1 MKNIWHSSP
10 VISPSLIS
18 LCDLCSIE
26 RSVKELEAGG
36 AKLLHIDILD
46 GYFSPSMPLGLD
58 TVRRLRQL
66 TELPFDVHLMV
77 REPDFFIGELLDI
90 GVQQLTF
97 HAETE
102 SHIDNRLNQIHRF
115 GVRSGVA
122 LKPSTPL
129 CVLDYVLEKCDNVL
143 LMLINPGY
151 ASFPGE
157 RQVCYGRRK
166 VEELSGVI
174 RSRGLDTTIT
184 LDGRVSR
191 ENIRELS
198 AYADIFVAGSTC
210 ADRSRPK
217 ESISELISFSEQF
230 RR

>member
-46 GYFSPSMPLGLD
+46 SGNFSPSMPLGLD

-129 CVLDYVLEKCDNVL
+129 RVLDYVLEKCDNVL
-143 LMLINPGY
+143 LMLINP
-151 ASFPGE
+151 ARRLFS
-157 RQVCYGRRK
+157 RRK
-166 VEELSGVI
+166 DRCATADVRW
-174 RSRGLDTTIT
+174 RS
-184 LDGRVSR
+184 
-191 ENIRELS
+191 
-198 AYADIFVAGSTC
+198 
-210 ADRSRPK
+210 
-217 ESISELISFSEQF
+217 
-230 RR
+230 